1 MSFTLNQTIDT
12 TQSVYLNY
20 SNMILNNIVT
30 YDNTSVTANEVSIKA
45 DVLQSGTSSLTY
57 TTSGVSYEFDAVSIE
72 IIGVGGENP
81 GSNIPQITD
90 LTTTQIG
97 QLIIT
102 HTTTNGNW
110 SGGNFLMCFP
120 LFVTS
125 DSALQ
130 NDLDLVFQA
139 TIPYLSSSNSPIV
152 GGSATIDIQK
162 TLNEQT
168 NNETKYI
175 IFDDG
180 NNKVCIF
187 GQEYFIISAGAYAL
201 PKIYTN
207 IYNANTNY
215 DVILSTQPGQW
226 MECDYVDVDSDNVAV
241 TVSSGI
247 VQDNSAYNSLRT
259 MMMYILFII
268 FTGLSYTIIPW
279 IYIIMLKGF
288 FTFTEATTEQAQTK
302 QMGKLD
308 FGLFA
313 FLTGVTILFMGI
325 GIFSDSSASPLL
337 LLYGVFL
344 GIAILLG
351 NIIIKSKKSSD
362 PRWPIQEIQKD
373 LS

>member
-45 DVLQSGTSSLTY
+45 DVDQSGTSSLTY
-57 TTSGVSYEFDAVSIE
+57 TISGVSYEFDAVSIE
-72 IIGVGGENP
+72 IIGVGGESP

-110 SGGNFLMCFP
+110 GTGNFLMCFP

-125 DSALQ
+125 NIEMK

-139 TIPYLSSSNSPIV
+139 TIPYIPTNNSPEV
-152 GGSATIDIQK
+152 GGSTQIDIQK
-162 TLNEQT
+162 TLNTET
-168 NNETKYI
+168 TSETKYI
-175 IFDDG
+175 IYDDG

-201 PKIYTN
+201 PKQYGEIYS
-207 IYNANTNY
+207 ANTNY
-215 DVILSTQPGQW
+215 DVILSTLPGQW
-226 MECDYVDVDSDNVAV
+226 MECDYVDIDSDNVAV

-268 FTGLSYTIIPW
+268 FTGLSYTLIPW

-308 FGLFA
+308 FGLFS
-313 FLTGVTILFMGI
+313 FLTGISILFIFI
-325 GIFSDSSASPLL
+325 GISTDSSAAPLL

-351 NIIIKSKKSSD
+351 NIIIKSKKASD
-362 PRWPIQEIQKD
+362 SRWPIQEIQKD